1 MYLPNI
7 NLTKKSKTD
16 EQTTTAVQHTEGKI
30 IYTQIFILKFFLRL
44 KISYSKQKVQ
54 TYQNEKTNKKK
65 THYLLFQ
72 VKSHMLDFTFISV
85 CSFFS
90 FFFLL

>member
-1 MYLPNI
+1 MNKPPLPFNT
-7 NLTKKSKTD
+7 LKGKLFKHKSL
-16 EQTTTAVQHTEGKI
+16 
-30 IYTQIFILKFFLRL
+30 FLKFFLRL

-65 THYLLFQ
+65 MHYLLFQ

-90 FFFLL
+90 FFFFTISCYFSE